1 MTTSPSA
8 VTGTGGIA
16 AHLSNQYLTFFLAG
30 EEYGVGILDVQEVKA
45 WEGVTQIPNAPAHV
59 KGVLDLRGTI
69 VPIVDLRTR
78 FGLPAQEYGI
88 TTVIVVLKLEQ
99 AGDSQVIGV
108 VVDAVSDV
116 MDVTDSQIKD
126 APDFNG
132 DAQSLF
138 IRGLASLNNKRVIL
152 LDTNRLLS
160 QGELTELK
168 QCPAAG
174 AERH

>member
-1 MTTSPSA
+1 MATTPSA

-78 FGLPAQEYGI
+78 FGLPSQEYGI

-138 IRGLASLNNKRVIL
+138 IRGLASLNNKLVIL

-168 QCPAAG
+168 KQAG
-174 AERH
+174 GANGH

>member
-1 MTTSPSA
+1 MATTPSA

-78 FGLPAQEYGI
+78 FGLPSQEYGI

-138 IRGLASLNNKRVIL
+138 IRGLASLNNKLVIL

-160 QGELTELK
+160 RGELTELK
-168 QCPAAG
+168 KQAG
-174 AERH
+174 GANGH

>member
-1 MTTSPSA
+1 MTTTPSA

-78 FGLPAQEYGI
+78 FGLPSQEYGI

-138 IRGLASLNNKRVIL
+138 IRGLASLNNKLVIL

-168 QCPAAG
+168 KQAG
-174 AERH
+174 GTNGH